1 MEYLKLIGIVLIIIG
16 FALKIDS
23 SAVVVIAAVATA
35 AVSGLDINQIL
46 TIMGKGF
53 MENRMIS
60 LFFLTLPMIG
70 IMERHGLRVEAARL
84 VKKLK
89 SLTPGKI
96 CDAYTF
102 IREIGCAAGIQLQG
116 QVQFI
121 RPLVCPMAIAA
132 AKVKQHKITRKQSD
146 GIKSLAAADENLS
159 NFFSQ
164 DLSIVAGGSLLI
176 ASSMK
181 SIGYP
186 IDITETL
193 VYSIPSAIIILILV
207 VIYNYIFDKRLQK

>member
-116 QVQFI
+116 
-121 RPLVCPMAIAA
+121 
-132 AKVKQHKITRKQSD
+132 
-146 GIKSLAAADENLS
+146 
-159 NFFSQ
+159 
-164 DLSIVAGGSLLI
+164 
-176 ASSMK
+176 
-181 SIGYP
+181 
-186 IDITETL
+186 
-193 VYSIPSAIIILILV
+193 
-207 VIYNYIFDKRLQK
+207 